1 MSVEASKR
9 ACQVSLKNDALLQMI
24 FSGKK
29 HFLSEQEGGSRF
41 FVEEDLLF
49 SPLLHKDEGTP
60 SFGRK
65 DISSFS
71 EDLFDD
77 LNYAPKRAGALVV

>member
-1 MSVEASKR
+1 
-9 ACQVSLKNDALLQMI
+9 MI